1 MLMTFG
7 KAGGK
12 GNAGKNQPR
21 SGLNPPYSLK
31 NRYLYGYDRCAQ

>member
-12 GNAGKNQPR
+12 GNAGKSQPR
-21 SGLNPPYSLK
+21 SGLNGNYTNVNYRLIQM
-31 NRYLYGYDRCAQ
+31 LLW